1 MDGNDIKT
9 LYSILYMPFLNIRYG
24 GQLEGLML
32 SGMGHVTDA
41 LWNTY
46 LPKLINARILV
57 NLLFHKI

>member
-1 MDGNDIKT
+1 
-9 LYSILYMPFLNIRYG
+9 MPFLDIRYG